1 MPTVEFQ
8 NITKRFGD
16 LTANDDISFTIKK
29 NTVHCI
35 LGENG
40 AGKSTLMN
48 ILFGLYKPDEGKILI
63 NGFEKIFKSPLDAI
77 ESKIGMLH
85 QHFKLIDDFTVLEN
99 VILGKEVSKG
109 LKLNFPDLKQELL
122 HLIIQYNL
130 ELILNDKVS
139 DISISEQQKVEIL
152 KLLYRDSELLIF
164 DEPTAVLSPIEVER
178 FYNIIGRFKSERK
191 TIILITHKLKDV
203 MEISD
208 KVTVLRKGKLVYEAD
223 RNEIDIR
230 GLSREIVGD
239 IEISDVPYKSYHM
252 MNYMDTTLELKDVSL
267 KKNKMKVL
275 DTLNLE
281 LRKGEIHGIAGVE
294 GNGQSEIVDVLFG
307 IEKTFTGTY
316 DKLEK
321 DISLVPDDR
330 IKKGLIKEYSIGE
343 NIILKK
349 DDKGII
355 SKKLLNGISEEIISK
370 YDIRVNDISSELGSL
385 SGGNQ
390 QKVVF
395 AREIELDN
403 TTLLLSHPTRGVDIN
418 ATAFIHSKIISQ
430 RNSGK
435 AVLLIS
441 SDLDELISLSDRL
454 SVLYKGKILRTFK
467 QSELKSETGDVN
479 EKVLEKISK
488 LMLGINK

>member
-1 MPTVEFQ
+1 M
-8 NITKRFGD
+8 
-16 LTANDDISFTIKK
+16 
-29 NTVHCI
+29 
-35 LGENG
+35 
-40 AGKSTLMN
+40 
-48 ILFGLYKPDEGKILI
+48 
-63 NGFEKIFKSPLDAI
+63 
-77 ESKIGMLH
+77 
-85 QHFKLIDDFTVLEN
+85 
-99 VILGKEVSKG
+99 
-109 LKLNFPDLKQELL
+109 
-122 HLIIQYNL
+122 
-130 ELILNDKVS
+130 
-139 DISISEQQKVEIL
+139 
-152 KLLYRDSELLIF
+152 
-164 DEPTAVLSPIEVER
+164 
-178 FYNIIGRFKSERK
+178 
-191 TIILITHKLKDV
+191 
-203 MEISD
+203 
-208 KVTVLRKGKLVYEAD
+208 
-223 RNEIDIR
+223 
-230 GLSREIVGD
+230 
-239 IEISDVPYKSYHM
+239 
-252 MNYMDTTLELKDVSL
+252 
-267 KKNKMKVL
+267 
-275 DTLNLE
+275 
-281 LRKGEIHGIAGVE
+281 
-294 GNGQSEIVDVLFG
+294 
-307 IEKTFTGTY
+307 
-316 DKLEK
+316 
-321 DISLVPDDR
+321 PDDR